1 MRANVDHARASLYGP
16 PKRRPSAAQGVS
28 RRMKIAAGVTGTR
41 SQESDPDRS
50 PFGDDDRR
58 TKDANHGS
66 AT

>member
-1 MRANVDHARASLYGP
+1 
-16 PKRRPSAAQGVS
+16 
-28 RRMKIAAGVTGTR
+28 MKIAAGVTGTR

-50 PFGDDDRR
+50 PFGGEDRR